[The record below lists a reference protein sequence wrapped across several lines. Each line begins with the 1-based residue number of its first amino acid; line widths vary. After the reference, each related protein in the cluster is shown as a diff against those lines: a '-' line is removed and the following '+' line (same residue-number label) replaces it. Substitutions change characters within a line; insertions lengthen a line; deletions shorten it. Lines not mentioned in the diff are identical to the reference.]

1 MSKVNQVTR
10 MYEIA
15 RGLEPIKLPKPT
27 RQERGL
33 DGDFEIKNHGPVS
46 IFTPISDAAI
56 RWTCDKIPLDWVP
69 RHNVRGFI
77 LDTDEMDAV
86 VAAAERDGLISCA
99 DFEIAMEEMNQQLAH
114 QWELT

>member
-15 RGLEPIKLPKPT
+15 RGLEPTRLPKPT
-27 RQERGL
+27 PVESGQY
-33 DGDFEIKNHGPVS
+33 GDFEIKSHGPVS

-56 RWTCDKIPLDWVP
+56 RWTSDKIPLDWVP

-86 VAAAERDGLISCA
+86 VAAAERDGLISCEA
-99 DFEIAMEEMNQQLAH
+99 YQEAMNELDALSH